1 MTKDLLKG
9 VSLHKNA
16 GIRIQKSRTIYFDP
30 FLLDENRKDADFIFI
45 SHSHDD
51 HLDTDSI
58 KNIVREDTVLVAP
71 ENCIEALKTA
81 GFGNTLGVLPSKSYE
96 AAGLKF
102 RTVPMYNI
110 GKKFHKKENDWVGYI
125 VYIDDAAYYF
135 AGDTDL
141 IPEMEEIQADVAFLP
156 VGGTYTMTADE
167 AVRAAGIIKPR
178 IAVPMHYA
186 DVAGTKEDAEYFIK
200 NLDPAIESAV
210 IKGR

>member
-1 MTKDLLKG
+1 MTKDLLQG

-16 GIRIQKSRTIYFDP
+16 GVRIQKSRTVYFDP
-30 FLLDENRKDADFIFI
+30 YLLDENRKDADFIFI
-45 SHSHDD
+45 SHSHGD

-58 KNIVREDTVLVAP
+58 KKIVRDDTILIAP
-71 ENCIEALKTA
+71 ENCIDALKAA
-81 GFGNTLGVLPSKSYE
+81 GFSNTMGVLPSKSYE
-96 AAGLKF
+96 VSGLKF
-102 RTVPMYNI
+102 RTVPMYNT
-110 GKKFHKKENDWVGYI
+110 GKRFHKKENDWVGYI
-125 VYIDDAAYYF
+125 FYIDGAAYYF

-186 DVAGTKEDAEYFIK
+186 DVAGTEEDADYFIR
-200 NLDPAIESAV
+200 NLDSAIEGV
-210 IKGR
+210 LIKG